1 MKVMPRWLAQAW
13 LPYSLAGIAWV
24 TPGAVVLGNPKG
36 SGLIFIGLVCLSI
49 GLSGA
54 SWRVRHG
61 HGLIRALPPDPS
73 RRR

>member
-1 MKVMPRWLAQAW
+1 MRATPWTARAW
-13 LPYSLAGIAWV
+13 LPYTLAGIAWV
-24 TPGAVVLGNPKG
+24 TLGAVVLGSPRG

-61 HGLIRALPPDPS
+61 HGLIRPLPRS
-73 RRR
+73 